1 MIRNVC
7 GKPKNVIRVL
17 IISAIR
23 LYRDGLAQVLGRD
36 DRVQVF
42 GAFDTIERSMQQRP
56 ESGRPDVV
64 LLDTTDPDALKDMR
78 LVSAEFPGA
87 KVVALG
93 VARDDGDVIACAEA
107 GIAGYVFRDA
117 SIDELFATVESAA
130 RGELRCSPEMAA
142 TLLRRVANLARYGG
156 SAGAANVTRREREI
170 LDLIDRGYS
179 NKQIAA
185 QLFIEVAT
193 VKNHI
198 HNILEKLDVRTRAEA
213 AAKTRKGRASGETAA
228 VSQGAGATRSI

>member
-1 MIRNVC
+1 MPAQ
-7 GKPKNVIRVL
+7 KVIRVL

-36 DRVQVF
+36 SRVEVV
-42 GAFDTIERSMQQRP
+42 GAFDAIEHSLRRP
-56 ESGRPDVV
+56 MSDAPQPDVV
-64 LLDTTDPDALKDMR
+64 LLDTMVPDALKDMR

-107 GIAGYVFRDA
+107 GVAGYVFRDA
-117 SIDELFATVESAA
+117 SIEELFATLESSA

-142 TLLRRVANLARYGG
+142 MLLRRVAKLAHYGG
-156 SAGAANVTRREREI
+156 TADAANITRREDEI
-170 LDLIDRGYS
+170 LTLIDQGLS
-179 NKQIAA
+179 NKQIGAR
-185 QLFIEVAT
+185 LFIEVAT

-198 HNILEKLDVRTRAEA
+198 HHILEKLGVRTCAEA
-213 AAKTRKGRASGETAA
+213 ASKARRI
-228 VSQGAGATRSI
+228 RSFT

>member
-1 MIRNVC
+1 MPAQ
-7 GKPKNVIRVL
+7 KAIRVL

-36 DRVQVF
+36 GRVEVV
-42 GAFDTIERSMQQRP
+42 GAFDAVEHSIQHRLDDADQ
-56 ESGRPDVV
+56 PDVV
-64 LLDTTDPDALKDMR
+64 LLDTMVPDALKDMR

-117 SIDELFATVESAA
+117 SIEELFATLESSA

-156 SAGAANVTRREREI
+156 RDGAPNITRREREI
-170 LDLIDRGYS
+170 LELIDRGCS

-198 HNILEKLDVRTRAEA
+198 HNILEKLDVHTRAEA
-213 AAKTRKGRASGETAA
+213 AAKMRRAHSDRSSGRIAGVDWSASRT
-228 VSQGAGATRSI
+228 T